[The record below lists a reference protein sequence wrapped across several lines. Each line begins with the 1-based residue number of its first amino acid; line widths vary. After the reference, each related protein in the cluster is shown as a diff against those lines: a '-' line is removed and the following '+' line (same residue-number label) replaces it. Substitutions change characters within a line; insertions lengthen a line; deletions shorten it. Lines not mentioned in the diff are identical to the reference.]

1 MILKYFKNYFQGSD
15 KIQDWAKTADDK
27 RLQEQKDDI
36 NNDINDKEKD
46 APHNITDENQDAER
60 QDKISEKIEKVSN
73 NEIEKDA
80 TKINEDNNIQSIV
93 IVNKDGK
100 AVNRNLDTKDSFKNI
115 NDLKEGTSVDNE
127 TKNMTASDKNK
138 SEELPRNTSEVID
151 SKDKVISKEEN
162 KELCKTMIIADTTSE
177 NLTNDID
184 EFLVEIKH
192 VNIPNESLIK
202 DMEKEKV
209 QAINYDYSSDY
220 EIDIG
225 QVKHQFDYSFE
236 NKGKNID

>member
-46 APHNITDENQDAER
+46 APHNILTDENQDAER

-151 SKDKVISKEEN
+151 CKDKIISKEEN
-162 KELCKTMIIADTTSE
+162 KTMIIEDTTSE
-177 NLTNDID
+177 NVTNDIH
-184 EFLVEIKH
+184 EFLIEIKH

-209 QAINYDYSSDY
+209 QAINYDERSKY
-220 EIDIG
+220 EIDNG
-225 QVKHQFDYSFE
+225 QGKHQFDYSFE